1 MTESIDTMS
10 GELMQVAIKLGVSP
24 SIAPD
29 LATAMIEKIKEFAG
43 GGGVYIPIPSKAIRD
58 KKIMARYSQCL
69 DIKTICKEFDIS
81 RRTFYRILKQKR

>member
-1 MTESIDTMS
+1 
-10 GELMQVAIKLGVSP
+10 
-24 SIAPD
+24 
-29 LATAMIEKIKEFAG
+29 
-43 GGGVYIPIPSKAIRD
+43 SKAIRD